1 MGVAELMSSVWNDG
15 VCDGMRRGTMIVLD
29 FGGLA
34 LRAELRGTPTA
45 RALAELLPIE
55 AKVSTWGRE
64 LFFPARAEVELEADA
79 REVVSAGEL
88 AFWPEG
94 GYIAIGFGTTPA
106 SQGDEIRLAA
116 PVNVFADTADD
127 VTRLETVGMG
137 APVRM
142 YRQD

>member
-1 MGVAELMSSVWNDG
+1 
-15 VCDGMRRGTMIVLD
+15 MIVLD
-29 FGGLA
+29 FDGLE
-34 LRAELRGTPTA
+34 LRAELRDTPTA
-45 RALAELLPIE
+45 RAIAALLPFE

-64 LFFPARAEVELEADA
+64 VFFAARAQVDLEPDA

-116 PVNVFADTADD
+116 PVNIFADTADD
-127 VTRLETVGMG
+127 VTRLETIRMG
-137 APVRM
+137 TTVRM
-142 YRQD
+142 YVEN

>member
-1 MGVAELMSSVWNDG
+1 
-15 VCDGMRRGTMIVLD
+15 MIILD
-29 FGGLA
+29 FDGFR
-34 LRAELRGTPTA
+34 LRAELYQTRTA
-45 RALAELLPIE
+45 QALAGALPID

-64 LFFPARAEVELEADA
+64 IFFPARVDVPLEPDA

-116 PVNVFADTADD
+116 PTNIFGQALDD
-127 VTRLETVGMG
+127 VGQLEAIRMG
-137 APVRM
+137 TPVRM
-142 YRQD
+142 YSQDA

>member
-1 MGVAELMSSVWNDG
+1 
-15 VCDGMRRGTMIVLD
+15 MIVLD
-29 FGGLA
+29 FDGVE
-34 LRAELRGTPTA
+34 LRAELRDTPTA
-45 RALAELLPIE
+45 RAIAELLPVE

-64 LFFPARAEVELEADA
+64 VFFPARAEVDLEPDA

-116 PVNVFADTADD
+116 PVNIFADTADD
-127 VTRLETVGMG
+127 VTRLETIRMG
-137 APVRM
+137 TTVRM
-142 YRQD
+142 YREGG